1 VSKLEIGGNIIVSW
15 LGISFV
21 YWIGIKE
28 ETGRDELEDWLE
40 GWRVSKHL

>member
-21 YWIGIKE
+21 GIEE